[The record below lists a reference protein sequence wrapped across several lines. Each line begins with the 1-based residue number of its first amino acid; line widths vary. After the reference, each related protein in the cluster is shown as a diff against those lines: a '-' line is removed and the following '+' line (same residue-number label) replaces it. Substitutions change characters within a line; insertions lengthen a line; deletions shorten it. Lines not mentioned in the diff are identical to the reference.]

1 MTKRRTYSP
10 EFKTGL
16 VLEVLK
22 GTSTIAAL
30 AAKTGVPAA
39 RIAIWEKQAVAG
51 LPGVFAAKAPPTG
64 IQNWLS
70 EVMARV
76 PVVVAVKD
84 LKLRYLYGN
93 DHFYEI
99 YGTGP
104 DHVVGRTATEI
115 FAKDIS
121 DGLND
126 RDREVLDTGK
136 ATQREDVLTYAD
148 GSRHVHMTQRF
159 PIRGLKGE
167 IVGLGSVAADAT
179 EEKRIADALK
189 QSERRLLD
197 VINNAPSSITLK
209 DLDGRYLVVNEEVA
223 RRFATRVDDL
233 LGRTIYDFV
242 AKKTADGVTA
252 RDRDAIKARA
262 IRQTIV
268 DTFDPDGTI
277 RALMVTRF
285 PIFDLDGNVTGVG
298 GISTDITDRRRA
310 EEALLRAKE
319 EAEFASRAKTEF
331 LANMSHELRTP
342 LNSIIGFA
350 EMLEGEYSG
359 PIGGAKNREY
369 VGAIK
374 DSGTHLLR
382 LIKDILDV
390 SKIEAGMAELTEE
403 HVRIR
408 DIAESCHR
416 MIRNRAEKAGLS
428 LDLTLPESLP
438 DLLCDSTMVKQILIN
453 LLANAVK
460 FTPTGGKVTTRGL
473 RDESGAIVLSV
484 TDTGVGIAPEDIAL
498 VVEPFQQVGGFMTR
512 REGVGLG
519 LALAKALT
527 ELHGGIL
534 TIESA
539 VGTGTVVAVRF
550 PPERTVQS

>member
-10 EFKTGL
+10 EFKAGL
-16 VLEVLK
+16 ALEALD
-22 GTSTIAAL
+22 GASTIAEL
-30 AAKTGVPAA
+30 AARTGVPAA
-39 RIAIWEKQAVAG
+39 RIAIWKKQAIAG
-51 LPGVFAAKAPPTG
+51 LPRVFAAKTQPTG
-64 IQNWLS
+64 FPDWLS

-93 DHFYEI
+93 DYFYEI

-104 DHVVGRTATEI
+104 DHVVGRTASEI
-115 FAKDIS
+115 FAKEIA
-121 DGLND
+121 DGLNR

-159 PIRGLKGE
+159 PIRGVTGE

-209 DLDGRYLVVNEEVA
+209 DLEGRYLVVNEEVA

-242 AKKTADGVTA
+242 AEATANGVTA

-262 IRQTIV
+262 VRQTIV
-268 DTFDPDGTI
+268 DTSDPDGNS

-285 PIFDLDGNVTGVG
+285 PIFDLDGKVTGVG

-350 EMLEGEYSG
+350 EMLEGEFFG

-374 DSGTHLLR
+374 DSGAHLLR

-403 HVRIR
+403 DIRIR

-428 LDLTLPESLP
+428 LVLELPKDLPGLR
-438 DLLCDSTMVKQILIN
+438 CDSTMVKQVLIN
-453 LLANAVK
+453 LLSNAVK
-460 FTPTGGKVTTRGL
+460 FTPAGGIVTTRGI
-473 RDESGAIVLSV
+473 RDGSGAIILSV
-484 TDTGVGIAPEDIAL
+484 TDTGIGIAPEDIAL
-498 VVEPFQQVGGFMTR
+498 VVEPFRQAGGFANR

-534 TIESA
+534 TIESV
-539 VGTGTVVAVRF
+539 VGNGTIVGVRF
-550 PPERTVQS
+550 PPERTLPS